1 MSTMKRSVFLLV
13 LSLAATSTSLASAA
27 DWLTAPSYYSHDPQT
42 GERVTQYA
50 QNAAVYR
57 IERPDF
63 QQSGFRYTRSSLQMG
78 RSIDHLAIT
87 EEWGN
92 PVRPYGEWRY
102 PFRPYSVPYPYWGA
116 PYAGLNINYGG
127 FFPGPWIGGGATAPP
142 GGGQIGGPGWGGGF
156 PGGGGAFNGI
166 PPAALTHPAVPN
178 NPGLGFPGQGG
189 IYPYSDEHY
198 PLNRGSWSS
207 PPMHHPPSSGM
218 GGT

>member
-1 MSTMKRSVFLLV
+1 MKSSVALLV
-13 LSLAATSTSLASAA
+13 LSLVAINVSLASAA
-27 DWLTAPSYYSHDPQT
+27 DWVTAPSYYSHDPQT
-42 GERVTQYA
+42 GERTTQYA
-50 QNAAVYR
+50 QNPTVYHA
-57 IERPDF
+57 ERPDY

-78 RSIDHLAIT
+78 RSIDHLALT

-102 PFRPYSVPYPYWGA
+102 PYRPYSVPYPAWGA
-116 PYAGLNINYGG
+116 PYAGLNINYG
-127 FFPGPWIGGGATAPP
+127 PYYGGGVPYGAQGYP
-142 GGGQIGGPGWGGGF
+142 GQGYGGI

-189 IYPYSDEHY
+189 VYPYSDEHY
-198 PLNRGSWSS
+198 PLNRGSWNSR
-207 PPMHHPPSSGM
+207 PLNYPPSSGI

>member
-1 MSTMKRSVFLLV
+1 MKSRVALLV
-13 LSLAATSTSLASAA
+13 VSLVAINVSLASAA
-27 DWLTAPSYYSHDPQT
+27 DWITAPSYYSHDPQT
-42 GERVTQYA
+42 GERITQYA
-50 QNAAVYR
+50 QNAAVYHQ
-57 IERPDF
+57 ERPDY

-78 RSIDHLAIT
+78 RSIDHLALT

-102 PFRPYSVPYPYWGA
+102 PYRPYSVPYPAWGA
-116 PYAGLNINYGG
+116 PYAGLNINYGPYYG
-127 FFPGPWIGGGATAPP
+127 GGGAGPWVGGATPYGAQAYP
-142 GGGQIGGPGWGGGF
+142 GQGYGGI

-189 IYPYSDEHY
+189 VYPYSDEHY
-198 PLNRGSWSS
+198 PLNRGSWDAR
-207 PPMHHPPSSGM
+207 PLYHPPSSGI